1 MKKLIC
7 QCPFCD
13 EIMEVEPER
22 AGESILCPRPEC
34 HRPFR
39 LDIPTAKILLEEDVA
54 GEGSPHSERTLT
66 RVHPAMFRKH
76 PIRFLFYWCLIG
88 TGMVGGG
95 WWWTTSPDALG
106 AYVGIGLASLGLAL
120 LGFWWLE
127 VISATLTVTTKRTIH
142 RTGILS
148 RQTSEVRHNDVRN
161 LQLDQSALERL
172 FGVGDI
178 AISSAGQA
186 NLEIVADAIPHP
198 ERIIE
203 TIRERQE

>member
-1 MKKLIC
+1 
-7 QCPFCD
+7 
-13 EIMEVEPER
+13 
-22 AGESILCPRPEC
+22 
-34 HRPFR
+34 
-39 LDIPTAKILLEEDVA
+39 
-54 GEGSPHSERTLT
+54 
-66 RVHPAMFRKH
+66 
-76 PIRFLFYWCLIG
+76 
-88 TGMVGGG
+88 
-95 WWWTTSPDALG
+95 LG